1 MALISFS
8 SLKDMVAG
16 RGGNS
21 GGNTETLFEEVLL
34 LVLARASRVDSNVDS
49 IEIQHVQ
56 EAVKKITG
64 TEHSEAEILTA
75 ASSELFET
83 QSLERTLAKASGKL
97 SSENRAEI
105 LDCLANLLKADE
117 AVRYPE
123 LEFFD
128 HVASALRA
136 SPSEI
141 AGVKVTQE

>member
-8 SLKDMVAG
+8 SLKNMISG
-16 RGGNS
+16 RGDDN
-21 GGNTETLFEEVLL
+21 NTDELFKEVLL

-56 EAVKKITG
+56 KAVKEITKADF
-64 TEHSEAEILTA
+64 SEAEILTA

-105 LDCLANLLKADE
+105 LDCLSKLLKADE
-117 AVRYPE
+117 SIRYPE

-128 HVASALRA
+128 HVAAALRA
-136 SPSEI
+136 TPSEI
-141 AGVKVTQE
+141 AGLKATKE